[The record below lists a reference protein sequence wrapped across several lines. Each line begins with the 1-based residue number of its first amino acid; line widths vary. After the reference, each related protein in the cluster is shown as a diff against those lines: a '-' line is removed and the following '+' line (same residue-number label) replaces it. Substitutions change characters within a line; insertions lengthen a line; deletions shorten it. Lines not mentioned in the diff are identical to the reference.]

1 MTAYVSA
8 HIKRVTA
15 KTVQGGKVANAEGD
29 RKGLLHEGARSLDD
43 EKEAKWAAD
52 NPNIRTDFA
61 SQNRVFVQR
70 QDANGDWA
78 LTEATTYEEAEDF
91 VRYGTERV
99 SRLDRKMRDGNIEV
113 CSIAMHLPKEFCV
126 EHPKEAQAVDP
137 KTGKLVFDKFGDPVM
152 VSRFTPRDHDE
163 MMRYFNDAR
172 EYLAGYLG
180 SDANIHG
187 MFVHLDEKTPHCQI
201 IFDSHQVSRKD
212 PEKLRS
218 GYSDRWGSHRDYRY
232 PQGTIV
238 RGKDVSGKIISGNGK
253 MRIFQEGFR
262 NHMADAG
269 WDVSRDHSDFHDV
282 NLDKDEY
289 AEKDNERAAL
299 HQEIETF
306 QKKQKKFEEDYAD
319 YEIKLSALNEKEDS
333 VQERED
339 ELNEREQKLNAQE
352 QSNSLFT
359 VMQMAWMKKR
369 EDELDEREAAIK
381 TDEELMAET
390 VEKLDDFTEVRTKE
404 INKDAAD
411 MYVELM
417 QAAQK
422 DADAVVQNAETKR
435 DEVYEAARKKARKDV
450 IAGLN
455 EKISAA
461 NKAKTDAD
469 QYSKQR
475 REDADTYYTSR
486 TSSVAGDV
494 ETLKGEKATLEE
506 DNRTLREDK
515 ASLTRKK
522 NTLVDEVE
530 TLERRKKRASI
541 GDLVAE
547 PDKLPGAIKTVSR
560 VVNSNIMPLRQ
571 AGMKQAD
578 LSALQSA
585 LGLMQTDS
593 RFQAL
598 ARENEAKQQSQAE
611 KQQSDILAK
620 RLGLD

>member
-8 HIKRVTA
+8 HIEKVTA
-15 KTVQGGKVANAEGD
+15 KTVQGGKVANAKSD

-78 LTEATTYEEAEDF
+78 LAEATTYEEAEDF

-113 CSIAMHLPKEFCV
+113 STIAMHLPKEFCV
-126 EHPKEAQAVDP
+126 EHPKEAQAVDD
-137 KTGKLVFDKFGDPVM
+137 KTGKLIFDKFGDPVM
-152 VSRFTPRDHDE
+152 TSRYTPRDHDE

-201 IFDSHQVSRKD
+201 VFDSHQVSKKD

-218 GYSDRWGSHRDYRY
+218 GYSDLWGSHRDYRY

-238 RGKDVSGKIISGNGK
+238 RGEDVSGKIISGNGK
-253 MRIFQEGFR
+253 MRMFQTGFR

-269 WDVSRDHSDFHDV
+269 WDVSREHSDFHDV
-282 NLDKDEY
+282 HMDKNEY
-289 AEKDNERAAL
+289 AQKDNERAAL
-299 HQEIETF
+299 HQEIDTF
-306 QKKQKKFEEDYAD
+306 EKKQKQFEDDYAD
-319 YEIKLSALNEKEDS
+319 YEISLSALDEKEDS

-339 ELNEREQKLNAQE
+339 ELDAREQKLNAQE
-352 QSNSLFT
+352 QSNSLLLA
-359 VMQMAWMKKR
+359 MQMVWMKKR

-381 TDEELMAET
+381 TDEQLMAEGMQKVDALT
-390 VEKLDDFTEVRTKE
+390 KQIETETFEKANEVYADLIEAAKQ
-404 INKDAAD
+404 DAN
-411 MYVELM
+411 
-417 QAAQK
+417 
-422 DADAVVQNAETKR
+422 AVVQDAENKR
-435 DEVYEAARKKARKDV
+435 DEVYAEARQQAHNDV
-450 IAGLN
+450 VTSLN
-455 EKISAA
+455 KQISAA
-461 NKAKTDAD
+461 KQTKKNAD

-475 REDADTYYTSR
+475 RKDADTYYTSR
-486 TSSVAGDV
+486 TSSVRGDV
-494 ETLKGEKATLEE
+494 ETLKGEKKSLER
-506 DNRTLREDK
+506 DIPTLRETK
-515 ASLTRKK
+515 ESLTRQK
-522 NTLVDEVE
+522 NTLIDDVE
-530 TLERRKKRASI
+530 KLENRKKRASI

-547 PDKLPGAIKTVSR
+547 PDKLPGAIESLSE
-560 VVNSNIMPLRQ
+560 VVNAKGTRLQQ
-571 AGMKQAD
+571 AGLKQAD
-578 LSALQSA
+578 LVTLRSA
-585 LGLMQTDS
+585 LGLMQADP
-593 RFQAL
+593 RMEEL
-598 ARENEAKQQSQAE
+598 ARENEEKRQAQAE
-611 KQQSDILAK
+611 KQQPDILAQ

>member
-8 HIKRVTA
+8 HIEKVTA
-15 KTVQGGKVANAEGD
+15 KTVQGGKVANAKSA

-113 CSIAMHLPKEFCV
+113 SSIAMHLPKEFCV
-126 EHPKEAQAVDP
+126 EHPKEAQAVDD
-137 KTGKLVFDKFGDPVM
+137 KTGKLIFDKFGDPVM
-152 VSRFTPRDHDE
+152 TSRYTPRDQDE

-201 IFDSHQVSRKD
+201 VFDSHQVSRKD

-218 GYSDRWGSHRDYRY
+218 GYSDLWGSHRDYRY

-238 RGKDVSGKIISGNGK
+238 RGEDVSGKIISGNGK
-253 MRIFQEGFR
+253 MRMFQTGFR

-269 WDVSRDHSDFHDV
+269 WDVSREHSDFHDV
-282 NLDKDEY
+282 HMDKNEY
-289 AEKDNERAAL
+289 AQKDNERAAL
-299 HQEIETF
+299 HQEIDTF
-306 QKKQKKFEEDYAD
+306 ERKQKQFEDDYAD
-319 YEIKLSALNEKEDS
+319 YEISLSALDEKEDS

-339 ELNEREQKLNAQE
+339 ELDARERKLNAQE
-352 QSNSLFT
+352 QANSLFM

-390 VEKLDDFTEVRTKE
+390 VKKLDDFTEERTKE

-455 EKISAA
+455 KQISAA
-461 NKAKTDAD
+461 KETKKNAD

-475 REDADTYYTSR
+475 RKDADTYYTSR

-494 ETLKGEKATLEE
+494 KTLKEEKATLEG
-506 DNRTLREDK
+506 DNRTLRENK
-515 ASLTRKK
+515 ASLTRQK

-530 TLERRKKRASI
+530 KLERRKKRASI

-547 PDKLPGAIKTVSR
+547 PDKLPGAIEALSS
-560 VVNSNIMPLRQ
+560 VVNAKGTRLQ
-571 AGMKQAD
+571 EAGLKQAD

-585 LGLMQTDS
+585 LGLMQTDP

-611 KQQSDILAK
+611 KQQSDIISQ
-620 RLGLD
+620 RLGLA

>member
-1 MTAYVSA
+1 MTAYVSG
-8 HIKRVTA
+8 HIERVTA
-15 KTVQGGKVANAEGD
+15 KTVQGGKVANAKSD

-99 SRLDRKMRDGNIEV
+99 SRLDRKMREGNIEV
-113 CSIAMHLPKEFCV
+113 CSIAMHLPKEFCI
-126 EHPKEAQAVDP
+126 EHPKEAQAVDD
-137 KTGKLVFDKFGDPVM
+137 KTGKLIFDRFGDPVM
-152 VSRFTPRDHDE
+152 TSRYTPRDHDE

-201 IFDSHQVSRKD
+201 VFDSHQVSKKD

-218 GYSDRWGSHRDYRY
+218 GYSDLWGSHRDYRY

-253 MRIFQEGFR
+253 MRMFQTGFR

-269 WDVSRDHSDFHDV
+269 WDVSREHSDFHDV
-282 NLDKDEY
+282 HMDKSEY
-289 AEKDNERAAL
+289 AQKDNERAAF
-299 HQEIETF
+299 HQEIDTF
-306 QKKQKKFEEDYAD
+306 EKKQKQFEDDYAD
-319 YEIKLSALNEKEDS
+319 YEISLSALDEKEDS

-339 ELNEREQKLNAQE
+339 ELDKREQKLNAQE
-352 QSNSLFT
+352 QANSLFM

-369 EDELDEREAAIK
+369 EDELDKREAAIK
-381 TDEELMAET
+381 
-390 VEKLDDFTEVRTKE
+390 
-404 INKDAAD
+404 
-411 MYVELM
+411 
-417 QAAQK
+417 
-422 DADAVVQNAETKR
+422 TKR
-435 DEVYEAARKKARKDV
+435 DEVYEAARKKAHDDV
-450 IAGLN
+450 VAGLN
-455 EKISAA
+455 KKISAA
-461 NKAKTDAD
+461 DKTKQDAD
-469 QYSKQR
+469 RYSKQR
-475 REDADTYYTSR
+475 RAAADTYYTSR
-486 TSSVAGDV
+486 TSKVSGDV
-494 ETLKGEKATLEE
+494 KTLEE
-506 DNRTLREDK
+506 RKTTLERDNRTLREDK

-530 TLERRKKRASI
+530 KLENRKKQASI

-547 PDKLPGAIKTVSR
+547 PDKLPGAIESLSE
-560 VVNSNIMPLRQ
+560 VVNAKGTRLQQ
-571 AGMKQAD
+571 AGLKQAD
-578 LSALQSA
+578 IATLRSA
-585 LGLMQTDS
+585 LGLMQADP

-598 ARENEAKQQSQAE
+598 ARENEAKQQAQKQSQNGSE
-611 KQQSDILAK
+611 GVDPN
-620 RLGLD
+620 